1 MKTRA
6 SIKSNAFVS
15 KFQTR
20 LGLNKSGIK
29 CFVSAIRKNVFPGA
43 IKNQLE
49 EKQKSSLIH
58 EESVVLYSRGQ
69 RRIKKLE
76 SSIKCGF
83 DSIVSTYTNFF
94 GSGRKPNRPRHN
106 NILKG
111 SSVLNVENEILSAWL
126 KKFQEV
132 NMNLC
137 NILFP
142 TPLGI
147 RRV

>member
-6 SIKSNAFVS
+6 SIKSSAFIS

-20 LGLNKSGIK
+20 MDLNKSGIK

-43 IKNQLE
+43 RNDHLE
-49 EKQKSSLIH
+49 ERQKSSLADPA
-58 EESVVLYSRGQ
+58 VRCSRGQ

-83 DSIVSTYTNFF
+83 ESISSTYNNFL
-94 GSGRKPNRPRHN
+94 GPVRKPNRTKHN
-106 NILKG
+106 NISKG
-111 SSVLNVENEILSAWL
+111 FSVLNVGNEILNVWL
-126 KKFQEV
+126 KKFQDV

-137 NILFP
+137 NILLP
-142 TPLGI
+142 THLGI
-147 RRV
+147 QRV

>member
-1 MKTRA
+1 MKTKA

-20 LGLNKSGIK
+20 LGLNKSGVK

-58 EESVVLYSRGQ
+58 EEPVVLYSRGQ

-94 GSGRKPNRPRHN
+94 
-106 NILKG
+106 
-111 SSVLNVENEILSAWL
+111 
-126 KKFQEV
+126 
-132 NMNLC
+132 
-137 NILFP
+137 
-142 TPLGI
+142 
-147 RRV
+147 RVGQKTQQDKAQ